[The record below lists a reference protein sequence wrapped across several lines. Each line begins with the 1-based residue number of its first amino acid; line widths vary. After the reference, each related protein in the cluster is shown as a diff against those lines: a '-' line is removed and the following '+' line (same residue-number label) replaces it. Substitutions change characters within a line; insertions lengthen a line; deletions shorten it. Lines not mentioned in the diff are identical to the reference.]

1 MAGHYRV
8 RLDNRIGR
16 ISNRKRIA
24 IGYHGNPHHKVLASL
39 QHTNPQS
46 KSLRITAPGPPLG
59 VVVYIWLLVDL
70 GQPRFFFIM
79 QAFYQTLTCHSTR
92 CAFQTQVEESVR
104 ELHLFEDT
112 PTMEGDD
119 VSRANGKESGAAKSL
134 NNKLTLTFEEFQMVG
149 GLSLSI

>member
-1 MAGHYRV
+1 M
-8 RLDNRIGR
+8 
-16 ISNRKRIA
+16 
-24 IGYHGNPHHKVLASL
+24 
-39 QHTNPQS
+39 
-46 KSLRITAPGPPLG
+46 
-59 VVVYIWLLVDL
+59 
-70 GQPRFFFIM
+70 
-79 QAFYQTLTCHSTR
+79 
-92 CAFQTQVEESVR
+92 R